1 MTIAHF
7 ILTLVV
13 VVVCI
18 WARSTYVVVH
28 KRALGTYTKWL
39 QNSHEFV
46 YTGTNIHTHIY
57 SLVSMY
63 VHECV
68 YVCVYVCACVCAF
81 LHRLFH
87 QLTTHVAI

>member
-28 KRALGTYTKWL
+28 ECALGTYTKWL

-46 YTGTNIHTHIY
+46 YVHVCARVCIC
-57 SLVSMY
+57 VCVMCMY
-63 VHECV
+63 VPVSVSFCTD
-68 YVCVYVCACVCAF
+68 CS
-81 LHRLFH
+81 
-87 QLTTHVAI
+87 TS